1 MTAANEQ
8 VKALSLPRVTALSI
22 LMVLCVAGAYFY
34 YERNYQAGFVTA
46 QHDSVLVELNAL
58 HSRLDNALSRNL
70 QIPAT
75 LHSYLITRGDISEVE
90 FQRLARQLLEDNP
103 GSVRSI
109 QLARGTTITHLYPEQ
124 GNEQMAGRDLLSL
137 PGQAAAVRQTI
148 ATQKT
153 LVAGPLELVQGGT
166 GLVIR
171 KPIFMS
177 ADTGAA
183 QFWGLATVVLDWP
196 QLLQQ
201 AGLVAEAGRIEVAIR
216 EKGATGAADA
226 LLYGRRE
233 VISAEPATIDLAVAG
248 RHWELLAIPRGG
260 WEQLAPDT
268 WFHRIGALFLALAT
282 GVFGA
287 WRLAYPARLQRDV
300 ENATQELQAIRD
312 HLEQRVAERTRE
324 VLESEQL
331 RRTLLDNVPF
341 PLMVTRLTD
350 GQNLYA
356 NDLAR
361 TLFECPDDSIGQF
374 ATSYYVLAEDR
385 QIFIDKLLASGR
397 VINHEVYLQTETGRK
412 FYALISAVRL
422 NYDNNDAILVSANDI
437 TERKRIELALQ
448 TSEENFRKVFEYVP
462 TPTAITRMGDSKV
475 LQLNPAA
482 VALFRVANVPM
493 EMLYAR
499 DFYVSQADRERYLEK
514 FQTEGGVKDFELRMK
529 DHEGNVYDLLMASVG
544 IEFAG
549 ESAVLINLTDITLRK
564 EAERRL
570 QQANIEAENAVR
582 AKSEF
587 LAIMSHEIRTPL
599 NGALTMLKVLER
611 TELTPQQREY
621 VETINLSGE
630 SLLTILNDV
639 LDLSKIEAGMLEIA
653 PVPFEVRTLL
663 QEMAVLMRPLAE
675 RSGLELRCVV
685 QDGVPPSLI
694 GDATRLRQVLFNLMG
709 NAIKFT
715 ERGSVTVEVQQVAVD
730 DGQVTLKFS
739 VHDTGI
745 GIDPQLQARLFSSFS
760 QLDSSIARRYG
771 GTGLGLAICR
781 RLVEAMGGAIG
792 VVSDQNRGSTF
803 WFTLRFAR
811 DTSLSESRSM
821 EHAVPLAHSLGAL
834 KILLVEDN
842 EINRRA
848 GSALLSMEG
857 CEVQTAND
865 GLDALAVLA
874 RQTFDVVLMDIH
886 MPGIDGLETTRRLR
900 KMGAVTALVP
910 VVALTADITQENL
923 QECLQV
929 GMDAVLTKP
938 INLAKLREALRSVEM
953 VRAERVSRA

>member
-1 MTAANEQ
+1 M
-8 VKALSLPRVTALSI
+8 
-22 LMVLCVAGAYFY
+22 AGAYFY
-34 YERNYQAGFVTA
+34 YELNYQKGFEAA
-46 QHDSVLVELNAL
+46 QRAHTLAELNSL
-58 HSRLDNALSRNL
+58 HSRLDNVLSRNL
-70 QIPAT
+70 QIPGT
-75 LHSYLITRGDISEVE
+75 LNSYVVSRGEISEAE
-90 FQRLARQLLEDNP
+90 FQRLARQMLEESP
-103 GSVRSI
+103 GSVRSV
-109 QLARGTTITHLYPEQ
+109 QLTRGTTVTHLYPLQ
-124 GNEQMAGRDLLSL
+124 GNQQMAGVDLLTL
-137 PGQAAAVRQTI
+137 PGQAAAVHQTI
-148 ATQKT
+148 ESKQM
-153 LVAGPLELVQGGT
+153 LLAGPFELVQGGT
-166 GLVIR
+166 GLVVR
-171 KPIFMS
+171 KPIYLPQPE
-177 ADTGAA
+177 GAPL
-183 QFWGLATVVLDWP
+183 FWGLATVVIDWP

-201 AGLVAEAGRIEVAIR
+201 AGV
-216 EKGATGAADA
+216 TAD
-226 LLYGRRE
+226 E
-233 VISAEPATIDLAVAG
+233 NPLAVALREYPEGGGAG
-248 RHWELLAIPRGG
+248 RLILGGEEVPNSHPVTLALNVPGHHWQLLATPRGG
-260 WEQLAPDT
+260 WQRWAPDT
-268 WFHRIGALFLALAT
+268 WFHRGGALLLVLAT
-282 GVFGA
+282 GLFGA
-287 WRLAYPARLQRDV
+287 WRLSYPERVRRDV
-300 ENATQELQAIRD
+300 QNATRELQVIRD

-341 PLMVTRLTD
+341 PLIVTRFAD
-350 GQNLYA
+350 GKVLYNNELA
-356 NDLAR
+356 N
-361 TLFECPDDSIGQF
+361 TLFEHPTSGVGQQTPDF
-374 ATSYYVLAEDR
+374 YVRAEDR
-385 QIFIDKLLASGR
+385 QILLDRLRADGKVLNLELHLKTANGR
-397 VINHEVYLQTETGRK
+397 M
-412 FYALISAVRL
+412 FYALISAVRIH
-422 NYDNNDAILVSANDI
+422 YDNSDAILVSAVDI
-437 TERKRIELALQ
+437 SERKRIELALK

-462 TPTAITRMGDSKV
+462 TPTAITRMDDTKV

-493 EMLYAR
+493 EKLYAR
-499 DFYVSQADRERYLEK
+499 DFYVNLEDRERYLKK
-514 FQTEGGVKDFELRMK
+514 FHAEGRVKDFELRMK
-529 DHEGNVYDLLMASVG
+529 DYAGNEYDLLMASVG

-549 ESAVLINLTDITLRK
+549 ESAVLISLTDITLRK

-639 LDLSKIEAGMLEIA
+639 LDLSKIEAGMLEIT
-653 PVPFEVRTLL
+653 PVPFDVGMVL

-675 RSGLELRCVV
+675 RSRITLRCLV
-685 QDGVPPSLI
+685 DDAVPHSLI
-694 GDATRLRQVLFNLMG
+694 GDATRIRQVLFNLMG

-715 ERGSVTVEVQQVAVD
+715 EFGSVTVEVQQIEGD
-730 DGQVTLKFS
+730 EQQVTLKFS

-745 GIDPQLQARLFSSFS
+745 GIDPVSQARLFASFS
-760 QLDSSIARRYG
+760 QIDSSIARRYG

-792 VVSDQNRGSTF
+792 VLSELDRGSTF
-803 WFTLRFAR
+803 WFTLRLAR
-811 DTSLSESRSM
+811 AADALVGQPV
-821 EHAVPLAHSLGAL
+821 ALGAAPVVDAVGQL

-848 GSALLSMEG
+848 ASALLTLEG

-874 RQTFDVVLMDIH
+874 SQTFNVVLMDIH

-900 KMGAVTALVP
+900 KMAGTMAHVP
-910 VVALTADITQENL
+910 VIALTADITQENL

-938 INLAKLREALRSVEM
+938 ISLAKLREALSSLEPTRLKHVA
-953 VRAERVSRA
+953 V